1 MRRRNQHQLTRTT
14 GKEGRAMTELYQ
26 VTTMSENKE
35 YAEGNEEGRLSTI
48 QQSNGDIMRIR
59 DDEYP
64 VVGRLR
70 IIQQ

>member
-1 MRRRNQHQLTRTT
+1 
-14 GKEGRAMTELYQ
+14 
-26 VTTMSENKE
+26 MSENKE